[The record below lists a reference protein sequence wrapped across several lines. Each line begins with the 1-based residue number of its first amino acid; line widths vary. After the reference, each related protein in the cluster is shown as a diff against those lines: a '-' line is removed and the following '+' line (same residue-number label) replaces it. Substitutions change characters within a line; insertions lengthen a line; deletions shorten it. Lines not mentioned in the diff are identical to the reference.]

1 MFSIPTNFIK
11 VNEELYKV
19 VRTFKEEHVK
29 NVDGLKELLHIDIVF
44 RKDGLLYFCD
54 TVQDLEI
61 INE

>member
-1 MFSIPTNFIK
+1 MFSIPTNFIR
-11 VNEELYKV
+11 VNDGLFRV
-19 VRTFKEEHVK
+19 MRTFKEDHIK

-44 RKDGLLYFCD
+44 RKDGLLYFCN

>member
-11 VNEELYKV
+11 VNEGLYKV

-54 TVQDLEI
+54 IVQDLEI

>member
-1 MFSIPTNFIK
+1 MFSLPTNFIK
-11 VNEELYKV
+11 VNDSLFRV
-19 VRTFKEEHVK
+19 MRTFKEEHIK
-29 NVDGLKELLHIDIVF
+29 NVDGLKELLHVDIVF

>member
-1 MFSIPTNFIK
+1 MFSIPINFIH
-11 VNEELYKV
+11 VNDGLYKV

-29 NVDGLKELLHIDIVF
+29 NVDGLKQLLHIDIVF

-54 TVQDLEI
+54 IVQDLEI

>member
-1 MFSIPTNFIK
+1 MFSIPTNFIR
-11 VNEELYKV
+11 VNEGLYKV

-44 RKDGLLYFCD
+44 RKDGLLYFCNNI
-54 TVQDLEI
+54 QDLEI

>member
-1 MFSIPTNFIK
+1 MFSIPINFIR
-11 VNEELYKV
+11 VNDGLFRV
-19 VRTFKEEHVK
+19 IRTFKEDYVK

-54 TVQDLEI
+54 IIQDLEI

>member
-1 MFSIPTNFIK
+1 MFSIPTNFIR
-11 VNEELYKV
+11 VNEGLYKV

-44 RKDGLLYFCD
+44 RKDGLLYFCNN
-54 TVQDLEI
+54 VQDLEI

>member
-11 VNEELYKV
+11 VNEGLYKV

-44 RKDGLLYFCD
+44 RKDGMLYFCD

>member
-1 MFSIPTNFIK
+1 M
-11 VNEELYKV
+11 
-19 VRTFKEEHVK
+19 RTFKEDHVK

-44 RKDGLLYFCD
+44 RKDGLLYFCN

>member
-1 MFSIPTNFIK
+1 MFSIPTNFIR
-11 VNEELYKV
+11 VNEGLYKV

-54 TVQDLEI
+54 IIQDLEI

>member
-1 MFSIPTNFIK
+1 MFSIPINFIR
-11 VNEELYKV
+11 VNDGLFRV
-19 VRTFKEEHVK
+19 MRTFKEDYVK

-44 RKDGLLYFCD
+44 RKDGLLYFCN